1 MQKLIRQTIPNL
13 SISEIHHVKIQK
25 KGRYEKNKFLFPPP
39 KNRSQIYIYFYD
51 FFFITI
57 YVVFF
62 QSQIILFIYFCLL
75 PDDLRHFTIEK
86 TATSNLKTV
95 VSYNCQIKKPQR
107 TFHPFLRC
115 NQATL
120 QSAISGR
127 KILHKEN
134 E

>member
-1 MQKLIRQTIPNL
+1 MYTIIIIIILIILT
-13 SISEIHHVKIQK
+13 K
-25 KGRYEKNKFLFPPP
+25 KAK
-39 KNRSQIYIYFYD
+39 
-51 FFFITI
+51 FFFLLSKIGSRFTFI
-57 YVVFF
+57 FMIFSHNNLCCVFF

-75 PDDLRHFTIEK
+75 LDDLRHFTIEK

-127 KILHKEN
+127 TN
-134 E
+134 SS